1 MHYINYFHCIMPA
14 LIHHSCSVNI
24 LIFYSSSEILIYSTI
39 VRCTQPV
46 GPTLTDSMLHA
57 CVVHMYTAHAL
68 TCTYLHAQ
76 TRVRMHPRT
85 HGGCTQTD
93 KSNLAKIITFSYYDY
108 SQLPRSGCHT
118 IKLSGTVY
126 TVNCK

>member
-24 LIFYSSSEILIYSTI
+24 LIFYSSSEILIYSTV
-39 VRCTQPV
+39 VRCTLPV

-85 HGGCTQTD
+85 QASAVPKQT
-93 KSNLAKIITFSYYDY
+93 
-108 SQLPRSGCHT
+108 SQ
-118 IKLSGTVY
+118 I
-126 TVNCK
+126 